1 MKRLLSYPIAVL
13 ALLAAANA
21 ETGLAR
27 HKQLYAV
34 PAPCRVVVDGHLDEW
49 DISGQIDMF
58 VFSESKDT
66 QSARF
71 ALMYD
76 KDALYL
82 SGVVRDTSPL
92 MNRQDPRVKGE
103 RGWDADSYQFRLT
116 VDPFQPYPIKE
127 TAFDYRGK
135 DAVE

>member
-1 MKRLLSYPIAVL
+1 MKRLPPFPPAVL
-13 ALLAAANA
+13 ALVSTASA
-21 ETGLAR
+21 ESGLAR

-34 PAPCRVVVDGHLDEW
+34 PAPARVVMDGQLGEW
-49 DISGQIDMF
+49 DLSGQIDMF
-58 VFSESKDT
+58 FVSESKDT

-82 SGVVRDTSPL
+82 SGVVRDTTPR
-92 MNRQDPRVKGE
+92 MNRQGPRVKGE
-103 RGWDADSYQFRLT
+103 RGSDADSCQFRLT
-116 VDPFQPYPIKE
+116 VDPSQPYPIKE

-135 DAVE
+135 AAAE